1 LHVLFRQEVPVSTET
16 PQTYANHTRFDP
28 LFHFFLIP
36 VFGLGLVLSL
46 VHFLY
51 HFHESDFRDNFHSFL
66 LIVLAVALVT
76 LVLKVRVYALKV
88 QDRVIRL
95 EERLR
100 LTQLLAEPLRSRI
113 PELTEGQLIA
123 LRFASDAE
131 VPKLVERALSE
142 KLNRKEIK
150 KAIQNW
156 RPDYWRV

>member
-1 LHVLFRQEVPVSTET
+1 MSLI
-16 PQTYANHTRFDP
+16 
-28 LFHFFLIP
+28 HFF
-36 VFGLGLVLSL
+36 
-46 VHFLY
+46 Y
-51 HFHESDFRDNFHSFL
+51 HFRESGFRDNFHSFL
-66 LIVLAVALVT
+66 LIVLAVALLT
-76 LVLKVRVYALKV
+76 LALKTRLYALKV

-113 PELTEGQLIA
+113 PELTEDQLVG

-131 VPKLVERALSE
+131 IPKLVERALNE
-142 KLNRKEIK
+142 KLNRGQIK